1 MKKRPTWVYVVCG
14 SAALLVA
21 VGLYFRPRDDAEV
34 IEEYDTVT
42 RAARIS
48 PGYEGVVIPPN
59 ICPLNFVV
67 KEPGGKYCVNISAE
81 RGKPIEIFSRSGEIA
96 IPLGPWKDLLG
107 ANRGGKLTFDVYVK
121 SGTGR
126 WSRFAP
132 LTNTIAREDID
143 GYLVYREM
151 PVYNLIWT
159 NMGIYQRNLQNHDES
174 VVLHNRHFGL
184 GCCNCHTF
192 LKNSPKHLAM
202 NVRRGREGSPHGG
215 LLIARD
221 GIVTKVVDTK
231 TPFNPIP
238 AIYLAWH
245 PSGKAIGFSTNKI
258 NQSFHAFG
266 DNRHSTDSFSDMAVY
281 LIESNTVT
289 TTPEIARPDRLETSP
304 AWSPDG
310 RYMYFCSAP
319 RLPIERY
326 KEFRYEL
333 MRIAYDI
340 ETNTWGKPETVLSSK
355 KTGLSIAFP
364 QFSPDG
370 RWLLF
375 CMCEYGNFPV
385 YQRTSDLYMM
395 EMSTGKYWPLDVNS
409 DQSESWHSWSSNS
422 RWIVFS
428 SKRPEGLLTRPY
440 FSYIDAEGKAHKP
453 FVLPQKDPAFYD
465 SHVRMFNYPEL
476 IKEPI
481 GVGQRDLLRAL
492 YSPAKQQRATL
503 DPKLVRPEGA
513 TGATRQVPGK
523 R

>member
-1 MKKRPTWVYVVCG
+1 MNRKLVVAVLLCG
-14 SAALLVA
+14 LAALAALA
-21 VGLYFRPRDDAEV
+21 VLLWCLRDGAETIDKFETVGRPPRIHPDCA
-34 IEEYDTVT
+34 DT
-42 RAARIS
+42 
-48 PGYEGVVIPPN
+48 VIPPN

-67 KEPGGKYCVNISAE
+67 KEPGGKHCVRISAE
-81 RGKPIEIFSRSGEIA
+81 RGKPIEVFSRSGEIA

-107 ANRGGKLTFDVYVK
+107 VNRGAKLTFDVYVK
-121 SGTGR
+121 SSAGR

-132 LTNTIAREDID
+132 LTNTIANEDSD

-202 NVRRGREGSPHGG
+202 NVRRGRGGSPPGG

-221 GIVTKVVDTK
+221 GIVTKVVDTR

-245 PSGKAIGFSTNKI
+245 PSGKAIAFSTNKI

-266 DNRHSTDSFSDMAVY
+266 DNRHATDSRSDMGVY

-310 RYMYFCSAP
+310 RHLYFCTAP
-319 RLPIERY
+319 RLPIERH
-326 KEFRYEL
+326 KELRYDL
-333 MRIAYDI
+333 VRIGYNV
-340 ETNTWGKPETVLSSK
+340 ETKKWGKLETVLSSK

-364 QFSPDG
+364 QISPDG

-385 YQRTSDLYMM
+385 YQRTSDLYIM
-395 EMSTGKYWPLDVNS
+395 EMSTGKYRRLEVNT

-428 SKRPEGLLTRPY
+428 SKRPDGLLTRPY
-440 FSYIDAEGKAHKP
+440 FSYVDREGNAHKP
-453 FVLPQKDPAFYD
+453 FLLPQKDPAFYE
-465 SHVRMFNYPEL
+465 SYIRVFNRPEFL
-476 IKEPI
+476 S
-481 GVGQRDLLRAL
+481 QRLRVSQRAMLRAL
-492 YSPAKQQRATL
+492 HSPARQQRAAL
-503 DPKLVRPEGA
+503 DPRLVRPEA
-513 TGATRQVPGK
+513 TTGATR
-523 R
+523 